1 MRCHIPYCYF
11 KFGKKMQ
18 LKEIKFSRFKG
29 QANEWNIEGRPKND
43 EFGQP
48 LTFNNINLI
57 VGKNASG
64 KSRTIDA
71 IRHIADLL
79 SSDVS
84 LSKLNLLGYGTA
96 EYCLEFDDEG
106 ESIKYYLD
114 FKEGK
119 IIEESLK
126 VNNEEK
132 LNRGNGKL
140 WYEEIKK
147 SLDFQTDDNVLAISK
162 RDKKQHPFLEKL
174 YYWGKKLNLY
184 HFGSQLGKNA
194 LLRDIN
200 AINYDEEVDL
210 KDGDEVA
217 EILVKGEQLFGADFI
232 QSVINDMKFISYNI
246 EKIETGQLKN
256 LPILAYG
263 LNVKESDLVDVTDQ
277 TEMSQGMFR
286 ALSLLIQ
293 LNYALLSKTP
303 SCVLI
308 DDIGEG
314 LDFDRSKNLIDLI
327 IEKVKASS
335 VQVIMTTNDR
345 FVMNKVPLEYWSV
358 IQRVPNKA
366 LFYNYQNSKETF
378 DEFEYTGLSNFDFL
392 STEFYIDGFEEDQEE
407 L

>member
-1 MRCHIPYCYF
+1 MKLQELRFC
-11 KFGKKMQ
+11 
-18 LKEIKFSRFKG
+18 RFKG
-29 QANEWNIEGRPKND
+29 QPNEWNIEGRPQNG
-43 EFGQP
+43 EYGQS
-48 LTFNNINLI
+48 LFLNNINLI

-64 KSRTIDA
+64 KSRTIGA
-71 IRHIADLL
+71 VRHIADLL
-79 SSDVS
+79 SSDIS

-119 IIEESLK
+119 IIEETLK

-132 LNRGNGKL
+132 LNRSKGKL
-140 WYEEIKK
+140 WYEEISQ
-147 SLDFQTDDNVLAISK
+147 SLDFQTDDDVLAVSK

-174 YYWGKKLNLY
+174 YSWGKKLNLY
-184 HFGSQLGKNA
+184 HFGSQLGKDA

-200 AINYDEEVDL
+200 SIKYDEEVDL

-217 EILVKGEQLFGADFI
+217 EILIKGQHQFGESFI
-232 QSVINDMKFISYNI
+232 QSVIDDMKSISYKL
-246 EKIETGQLKN
+246 EKIETSRLKN
-256 LPILAYG
+256 LPIHAYG
-263 LNVKESDLVDVTDQ
+263 LNVKESDLYDITDQ
-277 TEMSQGMFR
+277 REMSQGMFR

-314 LDFDRSKNLIDLI
+314 LDFDRSKSLIDLI
-327 IEKVKASS
+327 IEKVKDSS

-366 LFYNYQNSKETF
+366 LFYNYQNSKKTF

-392 STEFYIDGFEEDQEE
+392 SSEFYIDGFEEDQEE

>member
-1 MRCHIPYCYF
+1 
-11 KFGKKMQ
+11 MQ

-29 QANEWNIEGRPKND
+29 QPNEWNIEGRPINSKS
-43 EFGQP
+43 GQP
-48 LTFNNINLI
+48 LTLNNMNLI

-71 IRHIADLL
+71 IHHIADLL

-96 EYCLEFDDEG
+96 EYCLEFYDEG
-106 ESIKYYLD
+106 ETIKYYLN

-119 IIEESLK
+119 IIEETLK
-126 VNNEEK
+126 VNNKEK
-132 LNRGNGKL
+132 LNRSKGKL
-140 WYEEIKK
+140 WYEEINQ
-147 SLDFQTDDNVLAISK
+147 SLDFQTDDDVLAVSK

-174 YYWGKKLNLY
+174 YSWGKKLNLY
-184 HFGSQLGKNA
+184 RFGNQLGKDA

-200 AINYDEEVDL
+200 AIIYDEEVDL

-217 EILVKGEQLFGADFI
+217 EILIKGQHQFGESFI
-232 QSVINDMKFISYNI
+232 KSIIDDMKSISYNL
-246 EKIETGQLKN
+246 EKIETSLLKN
-256 LPILAYG
+256 LPIHAYG
-263 LNVKESDLVDVTDQ
+263 LNVKESDLYDITSQ
-277 TEMSQGMFR
+277 REMSQGMFR

-327 IEKVKASS
+327 IEKVKAKASS
-335 VQVIMTTNDR
+335 VQIIMTTNDR

-358 IQRVPNKA
+358 IQRVPKKA

-392 STEFYIDGFEEDQEE
+392 SSEFYIEGFENQEGV
-407 L
+407 